1 MKRLRLIAA
10 SGLMGT
16 ITALCVSG
24 TAFAWHPHGQITK
37 TVQDI
42 TANSQ
47 TSSATSA
54 DSALTVA
61 PGDTLLYTVTVS
73 NIASPADNHDNDMA
87 YTVMTDTLPSG
98 VELISNP
105 SQRTITEN
113 IGTIVPGDKVT
124 KQYQVKVTDS
134 TDGDVITNQAC
145 YTGNSIA
152 KDNAQSGCSTVV
164 VKVRVPSFACTLLSV
179 TQGANRTATISGFDK
194 QAINGATFTNVVID
208 WNDST
213 TPFTGANPVS
223 QTHTYGADG
232 KYHIVATAHFSVN
245 GVDKMATS
253 TACAADITFS
263 TTPPP
268 TPTPPAQLPNTG
280 AGSTVGIVAGGT
292 AVLGYIA
299 YVLRL
304 KRRTNQ

>member
-1 MKRLRLIAA
+1 LKIDPITFAVIK
-10 SGLMGT
+10 SGLDS
-16 ITALCVSG
+16 I
-24 TAFAWHPHGQITK
+24 
-37 TVQDI
+37 
-42 TANSQ
+42 
-47 TSSATSA
+47 A
-54 DSALTVA
+54 D
-61 PGDTLLYTVTVS
+61 
-73 NIASPADNHDNDMA
+73 DMA

-179 TQGANRTATISGFDK
+179 TQGTNRTVTISGFDK
-194 QAINGATFTNVVID
+194 QALNGATFTNVVID

-213 TPFTGANPVS
+213 APFTGVNPMN

-253 TACAADITFS
+253 SACAADVTFS
-263 TTPPP
+263 TTPTP

-280 AGSTVGIVAGGT
+280 AGSTVGIVAAGA
-292 AVLGYIA
+292 AVLGYA
-299 YVLRL
+299 VFALRL
-304 KRRTNQ
+304 KRRANQ